1 MDKRRTEGPEPS
13 AEPHDEREGRLERRL
28 FIFRA
33 VGLVGAGVAMSLAG
47 TSEVRAQTDRDPYDP
62 VGRGRG
68 RGRVRPGGDPGW
80 GHQDSSSG
88 GGADRTSRG
97 RRGRCTDRDP
107 SDSSGRGRRC

>member
-1 MDKRRTEGPEPS
+1 MAERPTESPERAGS
-13 AEPHDEREGRLERRL
+13 RDDRAGRLERRL
-28 FIFRA
+28 FIFRV
-33 VGLVGAGVAMSLAG
+33 VGLVATGVAVSFAG
-47 TSEVRAQTDRDPYDP
+47 TSEVHAQTDRDPYDP
-62 VGRGRG
+62 VGRG

-107 SDSSGRGRRC
+107 SDPSGRGRRC